1 MYSTVYLKFS
11 KHLFYTCLGKG
22 FFVMVEG
29 CNVLIDSD
37 INIVRK
43 CVRFET
49 INNFDFFVL
58 LHL

>member
-1 MYSTVYLKFS
+1 
-11 KHLFYTCLGKG
+11 
-22 FFVMVEG
+22 MVEG